1 MKKGFTLIELL
12 VVIAIIAILAAILFP
27 VFATAREKA
36 RQTSCASN
44 LKQLG
49 LAFVQYNQ
57 DNDEFYGIPDNNSE
71 GWATAIYPYVK
82 AAGVYVCPDDPLS
95 GNGGNSGTNV
105 EISYTM
111 NFDLEVPMVNTTNS
125 ANFPPAI
132 NPGMAIAKLNAPA
145 STVLLCEIQGANG
158 QPLPATSWGSDL
170 SPLSTMEQR
179 FWGGQPGGQQ
189 GLYATG
195 NPAAET
201 LQLIKLKTGIHNG
214 GANYLACDGHVKYL
228 LPVKISPGFT
238 AALPS
243 SEQIYGNGGGGQT
256 FASGTACMDSA
267 TPPANVGTA
276 PCAVPNSATMTF
288 SPI

>member
-1 MKKGFTLIELL
+1 MKRGFTLIELL

-27 VFATAREKA
+27 VFASAREKA

-57 DNDEFYGIPDNNSE
+57 DNDEHYSINDGASV
-71 GWATAIYPYVK
+71 GWATQIYPYVK
-82 AAGVYVCPDDPLS
+82 AVGVFECPDDPLTP
-95 GNGGNSGTNV
+95 SGTNA

-111 NFDLEVPMVNTTNS
+111 NWNLAYAQNNTTNTM
-125 ANFPPAI
+125 NAI
-132 NPGMAIAKLNAPA
+132 GSGLAIAKLNAPA
-145 STVLLCEIQGANG
+145 STVLLCEIQGAYN
-158 QPLPATSWGSDL
+158 QALPAASWGADN
-170 SPLSTMEQR
+170 SPLSTMDQR
-179 FWGGQPGGQQ
+179 FYGGQPGNDQ

-201 LQLIKLKTGIHNG
+201 LKLIKPGTVHNG

-228 LPVKISPGFT
+228 LPVKISPGFS
-238 AALPS
+238 AATPGA
-243 SEQIYGNGGGGQT
+243 EQIYGNGGGGQT

-267 TPPANVGTA
+267 TPPANVGSA
-276 PCAVPNSATMTF
+276 PCAVQSSATLTF
-288 SPI
+288 SPT